1 MISIGVTLPFSF
13 LLQRLKFIFSKIQK
27 ILIFKT
33 PAKSEK
39 KVYFGLNLFGFH
51 PNSAHAEHRFTLGS
65 KRVARMND
73 LFPPRGDIPWLRF
86 PCSSLLSTPHA
97 AAGSSNLLSRDV
109 MCSSSSALL
118 HIPEKQRIKA
128 KTEQGKEAPAEL
140 QWRPQFQPLSA
151 ISEAFLLNPR
161 RPNSSICFPNP
172 LLSTHPKK
180 ISSKSAAEAALE
192 MVPKLQRCHFFLEVY

>member
-128 KTEQGKEAPAEL
+128 KTEQGKEAQQSSNGVLNFNPFL
-140 QWRPQFQPLSA
+140 QSQRLSFSIQEDPTPPFAFPTLFSLLIQRKFQA
-151 ISEAFLLNPR
+151 NQQQKQ
-161 RPNSSICFPNP
+161 
-172 LLSTHPKK
+172 H
-180 ISSKSAAEAALE
+180 
-192 MVPKLQRCHFFLEVY
+192 

>member
-1 MISIGVTLPFSF
+1 MVAFSLFESPF
-13 LLQRLKFIFSKIQK
+13 
-27 ILIFKT
+27 
-33 PAKSEK
+33 
-39 KVYFGLNLFGFH
+39 H
-51 PNSAHAEHRFTLGS
+51 
-65 KRVARMND
+65 
-73 LFPPRGDIPWLRF
+73 
-86 PCSSLLSTPHA
+86 STRCT
-97 AAGSSNLLSRDV
+97 GSSNLLSRDV

-180 ISSKSAAEAALE
+180 ISRKSAAEAALE
-192 MVPKLQRCHFFLEVY
+192 MVPKLQRCNFFLEVYWDIRYGVFWFCWMIKKEDLGCNLFILILGSCSWRLFFSRWVSWVWFWGSSSRGDFCLDFCHFAVRVFLFFILK